1 MSDQNANRT
10 MSPLDFTDMGR
21 SITTLIDGVVQTNL
35 RAAQELLR
43 VDNPEAFMELQQ
55 RFVREYMAALMQGT
69 MALVSAMQVGLD
81 ASGVTPTRLSP
92 SGYNAVES

>member
-1 MSDQNANRT
+1 M
-10 MSPLDFTDMGR
+10 
-21 SITTLIDGVVQTNL
+21 QTNL
-35 RAAQELLR
+35 RAAQGLLR
-43 VDNPEAFMELQQ
+43 VDNPEAFVELQQ

-81 ASGVTPTRLSP
+81 ASGVTPTGLSP

>member
-1 MSDQNANRT
+1 MSDQNADRT

-35 RAAQELLR
+35 QAAQELLR

-55 RFVREYMAALMQGT
+55 RFVREYMAALM
-69 MALVSAMQVGLD
+69 ALVSAMQVGLD
-81 ASGVTPTRLSP
+81 ASGVTPTGLSP

>member
-1 MSDQNANRT
+1 M

-35 RAAQELLR
+35 RAAQGLLR
-43 VDNPEAFMELQQ
+43 VDNPEAFVELQQ

-69 MALVSAMQVGLD
+69 MALVSAMRPPLD
-81 ASGVTPTRLSP
+81 AV
-92 SGYNAVES
+92 